1 MENRTDNLET
11 PKLISFIIPCYHSA
25 KTLPFVVEEI
35 ERTMQALPQYRTQIV
50 MVNDDPKDGTWS
62 VIQKLCHEK
71 TGRDGICF
79 ARNFGQHAALMAG
92 IRRAQGDILVCL
104 DDDGQTPANEM
115 FKLIDK
121 LEDFDLV
128 FAEYKNKQHSG
139 FRNFGSKVNDLMA
152 RWLLSKPKD
161 LKIMSYFACRRY
173 VVDEVLRYENPYPYM
188 SGLLL
193 RATKKVTNVEVNHRE
208 RAEGTS
214 GYSLKKLMLLWI
226 NGFTSFSVKPLR
238 FATFIGFITAM
249 FGFLFGIYVII
260 HKFVVPNSL
269 MGWSSTMAVLLFLGG
284 MIMLMLGMVGEYVG
298 RIYLSIN
305 RSPQFVIRKKV
316 GFEDEKN
323 GKQ

>member
-1 MENRTDNLET
+1 ME
-11 PKLISFIIPCYHSA
+11 KISFVIPCYHSEHTIGA
-25 KTLPFVVEEI
+25 VVNEI
-35 ERTMQALPQYRTQIV
+35 VDTVNARGGYDYEIIL
-50 MVNDDPKDGTWS
+50 VNDNSPDNVMK
-62 VIQKLCHEK
+62 VITDISKQNPHVKGL
-71 TGRDGICF
+71 DLS
-79 ARNFGQHAALMAG
+79 RNFGQHSAIMAG
-92 IRRAQGDILVCL
+92 FTYLTGDIVVCL

-121 LEDFDLV
+121 LGDFDLV
-128 FAEYKNKQHSG
+128 FAEYKSKQHSG

-161 LKIMSYFACRRY
+161 LKIMSYFACKRY

-193 RATKKVTNVEVNHRE
+193 RATKKVCNVEVNHRE
-208 RAEGTS
+208 RVEGSS
-214 GYSLKKLMLLWI
+214 GYSLRKLLLLWI

-238 FATFIGFITAM
+238 FATFLGFITAAA
-249 FGFLFGIYVII
+249 GFLFGLYVII
-260 HKFVVPNSL
+260 HKIVVPQSL
-269 MGWSSTMAVLLFLGG
+269 MGWSSTMAVLLFIGG
-284 MIMLMLGMVGEYVG
+284 MLMLMLGMVGEYVG

-305 RSPQFVIRKKV
+305 RSPQFVIRNKV

>member
-1 MENRTDNLET
+1 MKDME
-11 PKLISFIIPCYHSA
+11 KISFVIPCYHSEH
-25 KTLPFVVEEI
+25 TVGGVVDEI
-35 ERTMQALPQYRTQIV
+35 VQTVTAHGGYDYEIIL
-50 MVNDDPKDGTWS
+50 VNDNSPDN
-62 VIQKLCHEK
+62 VIDTITELAKANPHVKGL
-71 TGRDGICF
+71 DLS
-79 ARNFGQHAALMAG
+79 RNFGQHSAIMAG
-92 IRRAQGDILVCL
+92 FTYLTGDIVVCL

-260 HKFVVPNSL
+260 HKFVVPSSL

>member
-1 MENRTDNLET
+1 MD
-11 PKLISFIIPCYHSA
+11 KISFVIPCYHSEH
-25 KTLPFVVEEI
+25 TIGGVVDEI
-35 ERTMQALPQYRTQIV
+35 VSTVTAHGGYDYEIILINDNSPDNV
-50 MVNDDPKDGTWS
+50 MDTITELSKANPRVKGLELS
-62 VIQKLCHEK
+62 
-71 TGRDGICF
+71 
-79 ARNFGQHAALMAG
+79 RNFGQHSAIMAG
-92 IRRAQGDILVCL
+92 FTYLTGDVIVCL

-121 LEDFDLV
+121 LDEFDLV

-161 LKIMSYFACRRY
+161 LKIMSYFACKRY

-193 RATKKVTNVEVNHRE
+193 RATRKVCNVEVNHRE
-208 RAEGTS
+208 RVEGSS
-214 GYSLKKLMLLWI
+214 GYSMKKLLLLWI

-238 FATFIGFITAM
+238 FATFIGFLTAAV
-249 FGFLFGIYVII
+249 GFVFGIYVII
-260 HKFVVPNSL
+260 HKFVVPDSL
-269 MGWSSTMAVLLFLGG
+269 MGWSSTMAAMLFIGG

-305 RSPQFVIRKKV
+305 RSPQFVIRRKV
-316 GFEDEKN
+316 GFEDDKN
-323 GKQ
+323 GQ

>member
-1 MENRTDNLET
+1 MD
-11 PKLISFIIPCYHSA
+11 KISFVIPCYHSEH
-25 KTLPFVVEEI
+25 TIGGVVDEI
-35 ERTMQALPQYRTQIV
+35 VSTVTAHGGYDYEIILINDNSPDNV
-50 MVNDDPKDGTWS
+50 MNTITELSKANPRVKGLELS
-62 VIQKLCHEK
+62 
-71 TGRDGICF
+71 
-79 ARNFGQHAALMAG
+79 RNFGQHSAIMAG
-92 IRRAQGDILVCL
+92 FTYLTGDIIVCL

-121 LEDFDLV
+121 LDEFDLV

-161 LKIMSYFACRRY
+161 LKIMSYFACKRY

-193 RATKKVTNVEVNHRE
+193 RATRKVCNVEVNHRE
-208 RAEGTS
+208 RVEGSS
-214 GYSLKKLMLLWI
+214 GYSMKKLLLLWI

-238 FATFIGFITAM
+238 FATFIGFLTAAV
-249 FGFLFGIYVII
+249 GFIFGIYVII
-260 HKFVVPNSL
+260 HKFVVPDSL
-269 MGWSSTMAVLLFLGG
+269 MGWSSTMAAMLFIGG

-316 GFEDEKN
+316 GFEDDKN
-323 GKQ
+323 GQ

>member
-1 MENRTDNLET
+1 MD
-11 PKLISFIIPCYHSA
+11 KISFVIPCYHSEH
-25 KTLPFVVEEI
+25 TIGGVVDEI
-35 ERTMQALPQYRTQIV
+35 VSTVTAHGGYDYEIILINDNSPDNV
-50 MVNDDPKDGTWS
+50 MNTITELSKANPRVKGLELS
-62 VIQKLCHEK
+62 
-71 TGRDGICF
+71 
-79 ARNFGQHAALMAG
+79 RNFGQHSAIMAG
-92 IRRAQGDILVCL
+92 FTYLTGDVIVCL

-121 LEDFDLV
+121 LDEFDLV

-161 LKIMSYFACRRY
+161 LKIMSYFACKRY

-193 RATKKVTNVEVNHRE
+193 RATRKVCNVEVNHRE
-208 RAEGTS
+208 RVEGSS
-214 GYSLKKLMLLWI
+214 GYSMKKLLLLWI

-238 FATFIGFITAM
+238 FATFIGFLTAAV
-249 FGFLFGIYVII
+249 GFVFGIYVII
-260 HKFVVPNSL
+260 HKFVVPDSL
-269 MGWSSTMAVLLFLGG
+269 MGWSSTMAAMLFIGG

-316 GFEDEKN
+316 GFEDDKN
-323 GKQ
+323 GQ

>member
-1 MENRTDNLET
+1 MD
-11 PKLISFIIPCYHSA
+11 KISFVIPCYHSEH
-25 KTLPFVVEEI
+25 TIGGVVDEI
-35 ERTMQALPQYRTQIV
+35 VSTVTAHGGYDYEIILINDNSPDNV
-50 MVNDDPKDGTWS
+50 MNTITELSKANPRVKGLELS
-62 VIQKLCHEK
+62 
-71 TGRDGICF
+71 
-79 ARNFGQHAALMAG
+79 RNFGQHSAIMAG
-92 IRRAQGDILVCL
+92 FTYLTGDVIVCL

-121 LEDFDLV
+121 LDEFDLV

-161 LKIMSYFACRRY
+161 LKIMSYFACKRY

-193 RATKKVTNVEVNHRE
+193 RATRKVCNVEVNHRE
-208 RAEGTS
+208 RVEGRS
-214 GYSLKKLMLLWI
+214 GYSMKKLLLLWI

-238 FATFIGFITAM
+238 FATFIGFLTAAV
-249 FGFLFGIYVII
+249 GFIFGIYVII
-260 HKFVVPNSL
+260 HKFVVPDSL
-269 MGWSSTMAVLLFLGG
+269 MGWSSTMAAMLFIGG

-305 RSPQFVIRKKV
+305 RSPQFVIRRKV
-316 GFEDEKN
+316 GFEDDKN
-323 GKQ
+323 GQ

>member
-1 MENRTDNLET
+1 MKYMIVQTVTDHGGYDYE
-11 PKLISFIIPCYHSA
+11 II
-25 KTLPFVVEEI
+25 L
-35 ERTMQALPQYRTQIV
+35 
-50 MVNDDPKDGTWS
+50 VNDNSPDN
-62 VIQKLCHEK
+62 VIDTITELAKANPHVKGL
-71 TGRDGICF
+71 DLS
-79 ARNFGQHAALMAG
+79 RNFGQHSAIMAG
-92 IRRAQGDILVCL
+92 FTYLTGDIVVCL

>member
-1 MENRTDNLET
+1 ME
-11 PKLISFIIPCYHSA
+11 KISFVIPCYHSEH
-25 KTLPFVVEEI
+25 TVGGVVDEI
-35 ERTMQALPQYRTQIV
+35 VQTVTAHGGYDYEIIL
-50 MVNDDPKDGTWS
+50 VNDNSPDN
-62 VIQKLCHEK
+62 VIDTITELAKANPHVKGL
-71 TGRDGICF
+71 DLS
-79 ARNFGQHAALMAG
+79 RNFGQHSAIMAG
-92 IRRAQGDILVCL
+92 FTYLTGDIVVCL

-260 HKFVVPNSL
+260 HKFVVPSSL

>member
-1 MENRTDNLET
+1 MKYME
-11 PKLISFIIPCYHSA
+11 KISFVIPCYHSEH
-25 KTLPFVVEEI
+25 TVGGVVDEI
-35 ERTMQALPQYRTQIV
+35 VQTVTAHGGYDYEIIL
-50 MVNDDPKDGTWS
+50 VNDNSPDN
-62 VIQKLCHEK
+62 VIDTITELAKANPHVKGL
-71 TGRDGICF
+71 DLS
-79 ARNFGQHAALMAG
+79 RNFGQHSAIMAG
-92 IRRAQGDILVCL
+92 FTYLTGDIVVCL

>member
-1 MENRTDNLET
+1 ME
-11 PKLISFIIPCYHSA
+11 KISFVIPCYHSEH
-25 KTLPFVVEEI
+25 TVGGVVDEI
-35 ERTMQALPQYRTQIV
+35 VQTVTAHGGYDYEIIL
-50 MVNDDPKDGTWS
+50 VNDNSPDN
-62 VIQKLCHEK
+62 VIDTITELAKANPHVKGL
-71 TGRDGICF
+71 DLS
-79 ARNFGQHAALMAG
+79 RNFGQHSAIMAG
-92 IRRAQGDILVCL
+92 FTYLTGDIVVCL

-139 FRNFGSKVNDLMA
+139 FRNFGSKVNDIMA

>member
-1 MENRTDNLET
+1 ME
-11 PKLISFIIPCYHSA
+11 KISFVIPCYHSEH
-25 KTLPFVVEEI
+25 TVGGVVDEI
-35 ERTMQALPQYRTQIV
+35 VQTVTDHGGYDYEIIL
-50 MVNDDPKDGTWS
+50 VNDNSPDN
-62 VIQKLCHEK
+62 VIDTITELAKANPHVKGL
-71 TGRDGICF
+71 DLS
-79 ARNFGQHAALMAG
+79 RNFGQHSAIMAG
-92 IRRAQGDILVCL
+92 FTYLTGDIVVCL